1 MIIQKIT
8 NTYPED
14 FIYERK
20 RGNIMKTPKKKP
32 IKLKFDL
39 DELDLIERALIVY
52 ILKHPE
58 HQKALNL
65 YQRIIN
71 YIDYGR
77 I

>member
-1 MIIQKIT
+1 
-8 NTYPED
+8 
-14 FIYERK
+14 
-20 RGNIMKTPKKKP
+20 MKTPKKKP